1 MPKKGSLLR
10 RGRRAL
16 RVARRG
22 TSAAWEASSVFARS
36 LIFGRAE
43 PSARDQYVQNVSARA
58 AVIAWMS
65 EEPGA
70 GFVEYGETPEL
81 EHERGD
87 GRTGKRH
94 AVTLTGLRPG
104 SRYYYRV
111 AGAQKTASFR
121 TAPEGSG
128 SGFTFAVVGDSGTGT
143 KAQWAVAGLLER
155 MRPDLI
161 LHTGDVVYPKGDDAD
176 YDPKFFAPYR
186 RIIEG
191 VPVFPSL
198 GNHDVETKNGAPY
211 LENFH
216 LPRND
221 PKGTGRYYSF
231 EWGNA
236 HFVALDSELYYDDE
250 SGEDPERQKAWL
262 ERDLG
267 EARQPWKFVFFHRPP
282 YSSSEHGS
290 DLVVREDLE
299 PILAHYGVHLVFS
312 GHDHDYERT
321 VPIRGVTYVVTGGG
335 GKDLYEAGESWWTA
349 ASRSVH
355 HAVRVR
361 VDGDRLRL
369 EAVESNGAVVDRLDL
384 LLDRAGNRPA

>member
-1 MPKKGSLLR
+1 MAKRVSLFR
-10 RGRRAL
+10 RGGRVV

-22 TSAAWEASSVFARS
+22 TNAVVETSSVFARS
-36 LIFGRAE
+36 LVFGRAE
-43 PSARDQYVQNVSARA
+43 PSARDQYVQNVSARS

-65 EEPGA
+65 EKPGA
-70 GFVEYGETPEL
+70 GFVQYGETPEL

-87 GRTGKRH
+87 GLTGKRH
-94 AVTLTGLRPG
+94 AVALSGLRPG

-121 TAPEGSG
+121 TAPEGPG
-128 SGFTFAVVGDSGTGT
+128 SGFTFAVVGDSGTGS
-143 KAQWAVAGLLER
+143 KAQRAVAGLLER
-155 MRPDLI
+155 MQPDLV

-186 RIIEG
+186 RIIGG

-211 LENFH
+211 LDNFH
-216 LPRND
+216 LPRNNPED
-221 PKGTGRYYSF
+221 TGRYYSF
-231 EWGNA
+231 DWGNA
-236 HFVALDSELYYDDE
+236 HFVALDSELYYDD
-250 SGEDPERQKAWL
+250 GGGDPERQKAWL

-267 EARQPWKFVFFHRPP
+267 ETRQPWKFVFFHRPP

-299 PILAHYGVHLVFS
+299 PILARHGIDLVFS

-321 VPIRGVTYVVTGGG
+321 VQIKGVTYLVTGGG
-335 GKDLYEAGESWWTA
+335 GKDLYEAGESEWTA
-349 ASRSVH
+349 FSRSVH

-369 EAVESNGAVVDRLDL
+369 EAVEPNDAVVDRLDL
-384 LLDRAGNRPA
+384 HLDRTGEAG

>member
-1 MPKKGSLLR
+1 MAKRVSLLR

-16 RVARRG
+16 RVAARG
-22 TSAAWEASSVFARS
+22 TNAALEASSIFTRS
-36 LIFGRAE
+36 LVFGRAE
-43 PSARDQYVQNVSARA
+43 PSARDQYVQNISTSS

-70 GFVEYGETPEL
+70 GFVRYGETPEL
-81 EHERGD
+81 EYERGD

-94 AVTLTGLRPG
+94 AVTLSGLRPG

-121 TAPEGSG
+121 TAPEEPG
-128 SGFTFAVVGDSGTGT
+128 SGFTFAVVGDSGTGS
-143 KAQWAVAGLLER
+143 KAQQAVAGLLER
-155 MRPDLI
+155 MQPDLI

-186 RIIEG
+186 RIIG
-191 VPVFPSL
+191 SVPIFPSL

-216 LPRND
+216 LPRNNPED
-221 PKGTGRYYSF
+221 TERYHSF
-231 EWGNA
+231 DWGNA

-250 SGEDPERQKAWL
+250 GGDPGRQKAWL

-267 EARQPWKFVFFHRPP
+267 ETRQPWKFVFFHRPP

-299 PILAHYGVHLVFS
+299 PILARHGVDLVFN

-321 VPIRGVTYVVTGGG
+321 VQIKGVTYVVTGGG
-335 GKDLYEAGESWWTA
+335 GTDLYEAGESEWTA
-349 ASRSVH
+349 FSRSAH

-369 EAVESNGAVVDRLDL
+369 EAVEPNGLVVDGLDL
-384 LLDRAGNRPA
+384 RLDRARAAG

>member
-1 MPKKGSLLR
+1 MAKRVSLLR
-10 RGRRAL
+10 RGRRVF
-16 RVARRG
+16 RIARRG
-22 TSAAWEASSVFARS
+22 TNAAVEASSVFARS
-36 LIFGRAE
+36 LVLGRAE
-43 PSARDQYVQNVSARA
+43 PSARDQYVQNVSVRS

-81 EHERGD
+81 GQERGD

-94 AVTLTGLRPG
+94 AVTLSGLHPG

-121 TAPEGSG
+121 TAPDEPG
-128 SGFTFAVVGDSGTGT
+128 SGFTFAVVGDSGTGS
-143 KAQWAVAGLLER
+143 KAQRAVASLLER
-155 MRPDLI
+155 MQPDLI

-186 RIIEG
+186 RIIDS
-191 VPVFPSL
+191 VPVFPCL
-198 GNHDVETKNGAPY
+198 GNHDVETENGAPY

-221 PKGTGRYYSF
+221 LESAGRYYSF
-231 EWGNA
+231 DWGNA

-250 SGEDPERQKAWL
+250 GGDPERQKAWL

-267 EARQPWKFVFFHRPP
+267 ETRQPWKFVFFHRPP

-290 DLVVREDLE
+290 DLLVREDLE
-299 PILAHYGVHLVFS
+299 PVLARHSVDLVFS

-321 VPIRGVTYVVTGGG
+321 VQIKGVTYVVTGGG
-335 GKDLYEAGESWWTA
+335 GKDLYEAGESEWTA
-349 ASRSVH
+349 FSRSVH

-361 VDGDRLRL
+361 IDGDRLRL
-369 EAVESNGAVVDRLDL
+369 EAVEPTDIVVDRLDL
-384 LLDRAGNRPA
+384 RLDHTGVTG

>member
-1 MPKKGSLLR
+1 LAKKVSLLR
-10 RGRRAL
+10 RGRRAFRL
-16 RVARRG
+16 ARRE
-22 TSAAWEASSVFARS
+22 TNAAVEASSVFARS
-36 LIFGRAE
+36 LVFGRAE
-43 PSARDQYVQNVSARA
+43 PSARDQYVQNVSARS

-81 EHERGD
+81 GHERGD

-94 AVTLTGLRPG
+94 AVTLSGLRPG

-121 TAPEGSG
+121 TAPEGPG
-128 SGFTFAVVGDSGTGT
+128 SGFTFAVVGDSGTGS
-143 KAQWAVAGLLER
+143 KAQRAVAGLLER

-161 LHTGDVVYPKGDDAD
+161 LHTGDVVYPKGDNAD
-176 YDPKFFAPYR
+176 YDPKFFAPYH
-186 RIIEG
+186 RIIG
-191 VPVFPSL
+191 SVPVFPSL

-216 LPRND
+216 LPHNNPED
-221 PKGTGRYYSF
+221 TERYYSF
-231 EWGNA
+231 DWGNA
-236 HFVALDSELYYDDE
+236 HFVALDSELYYDD
-250 SGEDPERQKAWL
+250 GGGDPGRQKAWL

-267 EARQPWKFVFFHRPP
+267 ETRQPWKFVFFHRPP

-299 PILAHYGVHLVFS
+299 PILARHGVDLVFS

-321 VPIRGVTYVVTGGG
+321 VQIKGVTYVVTGGG
-335 GKDLYEAGESWWTA
+335 GKDLYEAGECEWTA
-349 ASRSVH
+349 FSRSAH

-361 VDGDRLRL
+361 MDGERLRL
-369 EAVESNGAVVDRLDL
+369 EAAEPNGVVMDRLDL
-384 LLDRAGNRPA
+384 RLNRAGVAR

>member
-1 MPKKGSLLR
+1 MAKKVSLLR
-10 RGRRAL
+10 RGRRTFRL
-16 RVARRG
+16 ARRG
-22 TSAAWEASSVFARS
+22 TNAAVEASSVFARS
-36 LIFGRAE
+36 LVFGRAE
-43 PSARDQYVQNVSARA
+43 PSARDQYVQNISSRS

-81 EHERGD
+81 GHERGD

-94 AVTLTGLRPG
+94 AVTLSGLRPG

-121 TAPEGSG
+121 TAPEGPG
-128 SGFTFAVVGDSGTGT
+128 SCFTFAVVGDSGTGS
-143 KAQWAVAGLLER
+143 KAQRAVAGLLER

-176 YDPKFFAPYR
+176 YDPKFFEPYR
-186 RIIEG
+186 RIIES
-191 VPVFPSL
+191 VPVYPSL

-211 LENFH
+211 LNNFY
-216 LPRND
+216 LPHDD
-221 PKGTGRYYSF
+221 PESTGRYYSF
-231 EWGNA
+231 DWGNA
-236 HFVALDSELYYDDE
+236 HFVALDSELYYDDD
-250 SGEDPERQKAWL
+250 GDDPERQKVWL
-262 ERDLG
+262 ERDLSQT
-267 EARQPWKFVFFHRPP
+267 RQPWKFVFFHRPP

-299 PILAHYGVHLVFS
+299 PVLARHGVNLVFS

-321 VPIRGVTYVVTGGG
+321 VQIMGVTYVVTGGG
-335 GKDLYEAGESWWTA
+335 GKDLYEAGESEWTA
-349 ASRSVH
+349 FSRSTH

-369 EAVESNGAVVDRLDL
+369 EAVVPNGAVVDRLDL
-384 LLDRAGNRPA
+384 CLDRNEMTG

>member
-1 MPKKGSLLR
+1 M
-10 RGRRAL
+10 
-16 RVARRG
+16 
-22 TSAAWEASSVFARS
+22 
-36 LIFGRAE
+36 
-43 PSARDQYVQNVSARA
+43 QNVSARSA
-58 AVIAWMS
+58 TIAWMS
-65 EEPGA
+65 EEAGA
-70 GFVEYGETPEL
+70 GFVRYGETSEL

-94 AVTLTGLRPG
+94 AVTLSGLRPG

-121 TAPEGSG
+121 TAPGEPD
-128 SGFTFAVVGDSGTGT
+128 SGFTFAVVGDSGTGS
-143 KAQWAVAGLLER
+143 KAQRAVADLMER
-155 MRPDLI
+155 MQPDLI

-186 RIIEG
+186 RIIGG

-211 LENFH
+211 LDNFH
-216 LPRND
+216 LPHNEHED
-221 PKGTGRYYSF
+221 TGRYYSF
-231 EWGNA
+231 DWGNA
-236 HFVALDSELYYDDE
+236 HFVALDSELYYDD
-250 SGEDPERQKAWL
+250 GGGDPERQKAWL
-262 ERDLG
+262 DRDLG
-267 EARQPWKFVFFHRPP
+267 QTRQSWKFVFFHRPP

-299 PILAHYGVHLVFS
+299 PILARHGVDVVFS

-321 VPIRGVTYVVTGGG
+321 VQIKGVIYVVTGGG
-335 GKDLYEAGESWWTA
+335 GKDLYEAGESEWTA
-349 ASRSVH
+349 FSKSVH

-369 EAVESNGAVVDRLDL
+369 EAVEPNDVVVDRLDL
-384 LLDRAGNRPA
+384 RLDQTGVAG

>member
-1 MPKKGSLLR
+1 LAKRVSPLR

-16 RVARRG
+16 RVAARG
-22 TSAAWEASSVFARS
+22 TNAALEASSIFTRS
-36 LIFGRAE
+36 LVFGRAE
-43 PSARDQYVQNVSARA
+43 PSARDQYVQNISTSS

-70 GFVEYGETPEL
+70 GFVRYGETPEL
-81 EHERGD
+81 EYERGD

-94 AVTLTGLRPG
+94 AVTLSGLRPG

-121 TAPEGSG
+121 TAPEELG
-128 SGFTFAVVGDSGTGT
+128 SGFTFAVVGDSGTGS
-143 KAQWAVAGLLER
+143 KAQQAVAGLLER
-155 MRPDLI
+155 MQPDLI

-186 RIIEG
+186 RIIG
-191 VPVFPSL
+191 SVPIFPSL

-216 LPRND
+216 LPRNNPED
-221 PKGTGRYYSF
+221 TERYYSF
-231 EWGNA
+231 DWGNA

-250 SGEDPERQKAWL
+250 GGDPGRQKAWL

-267 EARQPWKFVFFHRPP
+267 ETRQPWKFVFFHRPP

-299 PILAHYGVHLVFS
+299 PILARHGVDLVFN

-321 VPIRGVTYVVTGGG
+321 VQIKGVTYVVTGGG
-335 GKDLYEAGESWWTA
+335 GKDLYEAGESEWTA
-349 ASRSVH
+349 FSRSAH

-361 VDGDRLRL
+361 VDGDRLQL
-369 EAVESNGAVVDRLDL
+369 EAVEPNGLVVDGLDL
-384 LLDRAGNRPA
+384 RLDRARAAG

>member
-1 MPKKGSLLR
+1 LAHRVSLLW
-10 RGRRAL
+10 RGRRVV

-22 TSAAWEASSVFARS
+22 TNAVVEASSVFARS
-36 LIFGRAE
+36 LVFGRAE
-43 PSARDQYVQNVSARA
+43 PSARDQYVQNVSVRS

-81 EHERGD
+81 GQERGD

-94 AVTLTGLRPG
+94 AVTLSGLRPG

-121 TAPEGSG
+121 TAPDEPG
-128 SGFTFAVVGDSGTGT
+128 SGFTFAVVGDSGTGS
-143 KAQWAVAGLLER
+143 KAQRAVAGLLER
-155 MRPDLI
+155 MQPDLI

-186 RIIEG
+186 RIVG
-191 VPVFPSL
+191 SVPVFPCL

-216 LPRND
+216 LHRND
-221 PKGTGRYYSF
+221 PESTGRYYSF
-231 EWGNA
+231 DWGNA
-236 HFVALDSELYYDDE
+236 HFVALDSELYYDDD
-250 SGEDPERQKAWL
+250 GDDPERQKAWL

-267 EARQPWKFVFFHRPP
+267 ETRQPWKFVFFHRPP

-299 PILAHYGVHLVFS
+299 PILARHGVALVFS

-321 VPIRGVTYVVTGGG
+321 VRIKGVTYVVTGGG
-335 GKDLYEAGESWWTA
+335 GKDLYEAGESEWTA
-349 ASRSVH
+349 FSRSAH

-361 VDGDRLRL
+361 VDGNRLRL
-369 EAVESNGAVVDRLDL
+369 EAIEPNGGVVDRLDL
-384 LLDRAGNRPA
+384 RLSRTGAAG

>member
-1 MPKKGSLLR
+1 MAKRVSLVR

-16 RVARRG
+16 RLATRG
-22 TSAAWEASSVFARS
+22 VNAALETSSIFTRS
-36 LIFGRAE
+36 LVFGRAE
-43 PSARDQYVQNVSARA
+43 PSARDQYVQNVSTSS

-70 GFVEYGETPEL
+70 GFVRYGETREL

-94 AVTLTGLRPG
+94 SVTLSGLRPG

-111 AGAQKTASFR
+111 AGAQKIASFR
-121 TAPEGSG
+121 TALEGPG
-128 SGFTFAVVGDSGTGT
+128 SGFTFAVVGDSGTGSR
-143 KAQWAVAGLLER
+143 AQRAVASLLER
-155 MRPDLI
+155 MQPDLI

-176 YDPKFFAPYR
+176 YDPKFFTPYR
-186 RIIEG
+186 RIIGG
-191 VPVFPSL
+191 VPIFPSL

-216 LPRND
+216 LPRNN
-221 PKGTGRYYSF
+221 PENTGRYYSF
-231 EWGNA
+231 DWGNA

-250 SGEDPERQKAWL
+250 GGDPGRQKAWL

-267 EARQPWKFVFFHRPP
+267 ETRQPWKFAFFHRPP

-299 PILAHYGVHLVFS
+299 PVLARHGVDLVFN
-312 GHDHDYERT
+312 GHDHHYERT
-321 VPIRGVTYVVTGGG
+321 VQIRGVTYVVTGGG
-335 GKDLYEAGESWWTA
+335 GKDLYEAGESEWTA
-349 ASRSVH
+349 FSRSAH
-355 HAVRVR
+355 HAVSVC

-369 EAVESNGAVVDRLDL
+369 EAVETNGAVMDLLDL
-384 LLDRAGNRPA
+384 RLNRTGAAG

>member
-1 MPKKGSLLR
+1 LAKRVSFLW
-10 RGRRAL
+10 RGRRVF
-16 RVARRG
+16 RVATRG
-22 TSAAWEASSVFARS
+22 TGAALEASSVFARS

-43 PSARDQYVQNVSARA
+43 PSARDQYVQNVSARS
-58 AVIAWMS
+58 AVIAWIS
-65 EEPGA
+65 EEAGA
-70 GFVEYGETPEL
+70 GFVQYGETPEL

-94 AVTLTGLRPG
+94 AVMLSGLRPG

-121 TAPEGSG
+121 TAPEEPD
-128 SGFTFAVVGDSGTGT
+128 SGFTFAVVGDSGTGS
-143 KAQWAVAGLLER
+143 KAQRAVADLLER
-155 MRPDLI
+155 MQPDLI

-186 RIIEG
+186 RIVES

-221 PKGTGRYYSF
+221 PKSMGRYYSF
-231 EWGNA
+231 DWGNA
-236 HFVALDSELYYDDE
+236 HFVALDSELYYDD
-250 SGEDPERQKAWL
+250 GGGDPERQKAWL

-267 EARQPWKFVFFHRPP
+267 ETRQPWKFVFFHRPP

-299 PILAHYGVHLVFS
+299 PILARHGVDVVFS

-321 VPIRGVTYVVTGGG
+321 VQIKGVTYVVTGGG
-335 GKDLYEAGESWWTA
+335 GKDLYDAGESEWTA
-349 ASRSVH
+349 FSRSAH

-369 EAVESNGAVVDRLDL
+369 EAVEPNDAVVDRLDL
-384 LLDRAGNRPA
+384 RLDRAGATV

>member
-1 MPKKGSLLR
+1 MAKRVSLLR
-10 RGRRAL
+10 RGRQTL
-16 RVARRG
+16 RVVTRG
-22 TSAAWEASSVFARS
+22 TNAALEASSVFARS
-36 LIFGRAE
+36 LVFGRAE
-43 PSARDQYVQNVSARA
+43 PSARDQYVQNVSTRS

-70 GFVEYGETPEL
+70 GFVQYGETPEL

-94 AVTLTGLRPG
+94 AITLSRLRPD

-111 AGAQKTASFR
+111 AGAPKTASFR
-121 TAPEGSG
+121 TAPEG
-128 SGFTFAVVGDSGTGT
+128 SGFTFAVVGDSGTGS
-143 KAQWAVAGLLER
+143 KAQLAVAALLER
-155 MRPDLI
+155 MQPDLI

-191 VPVFPSL
+191 VPIFPSL

-216 LPRND
+216 LPGND
-221 PKGTGRYYSF
+221 PEDTGRYYSF
-231 EWGNA
+231 DWGNA
-236 HFVALDSELYYDDE
+236 HFVALDSELYYDD
-250 SGEDPERQKAWL
+250 GGGDPERQKAWL
-262 ERDLG
+262 EHDLG
-267 EARQPWKFVFFHRPP
+267 ETRQPWKFVFFHRPP

-299 PILAHYGVHLVFS
+299 PILAHHGVDVVFN

-321 VPIRGVTYVVTGGG
+321 VQIRGVIYVVTGGG
-335 GKDLYEAGESWWTA
+335 GKDLYEAGESEWTA
-349 ASRSVH
+349 FSRSAH

-361 VDGDRLRL
+361 VDGEHLRL
-369 EAVESNGAVVDRLDL
+369 EAVEPNDSVVDRLDL
-384 LLDRAGNRPA
+384 HLDRARAAG

>member
-1 MPKKGSLLR
+1 LAKRVSLLW
-10 RGRRAL
+10 RGRRVV

-22 TSAAWEASSVFARS
+22 TNAVVEASSVFARS
-36 LIFGRAE
+36 LVFGTAE
-43 PSARDQYVQNVSARA
+43 PSARDQYVQNVSVRS

-81 EHERGD
+81 GQERGD

-94 AVTLTGLRPG
+94 AVTLSGLRPG

-111 AGAQKTASFR
+111 AGARKTASFR
-121 TAPEGSG
+121 TAPDEPG
-128 SGFTFAVVGDSGTGT
+128 SGFTFAVVGDSGTGS
-143 KAQWAVAGLLER
+143 KAQRAVADLLER
-155 MRPDLI
+155 MQPDLI

-186 RIIEG
+186 RIVG
-191 VPVFPSL
+191 SVPVFPTL

-221 PKGTGRYYSF
+221 PESTGRYYSF
-231 EWGNA
+231 DWGNA
-236 HFVALDSELYYDDE
+236 HFVALDSELYYDDD
-250 SGEDPERQKAWL
+250 GDDPERQKAWL

-267 EARQPWKFVFFHRPP
+267 ETRQPWKFVFFHRPP

-299 PILAHYGVHLVFS
+299 PILARRGVDLVFS

-321 VPIRGVTYVVTGGG
+321 VRLKGVTYVVTGGG
-335 GKDLYEAGESWWTA
+335 GKDLYEAGESEWTA
-349 ASRSVH
+349 FSRSAH

-361 VDGDRLRL
+361 VDGNRLRL
-369 EAVESNGAVVDRLDL
+369 EAIEPNGAMVDRLDL
-384 LLDRAGNRPA
+384 RLSRTGAAG

>member
-1 MPKKGSLLR
+1 MAKRVSLLR

-16 RVARRG
+16 RVATRG
-22 TSAAWEASSVFARS
+22 TNAALEASSIFTRS
-36 LIFGRAE
+36 LVFGRAE
-43 PSARDQYVQNVSARA
+43 PSARDQYVQNVSTSS

-70 GFVEYGETPEL
+70 GFVRYGETPEL

-94 AVTLTGLRPG
+94 AVTLSGLRPG

-121 TAPEGSG
+121 TAPEEPG
-128 SGFTFAVVGDSGTGT
+128 SGFTFAVVGDSGTGS
-143 KAQWAVAGLLER
+143 KAQQAVAGLLER
-155 MRPDLI
+155 MQPDLI
-161 LHTGDVVYPKGDDAD
+161 LHTGDVVYPKGDDVD

-186 RIIEG
+186 RIIG
-191 VPVFPSL
+191 SVPIFPSL

-216 LPRND
+216 LPRNNPED
-221 PKGTGRYYSF
+221 TGRYYSF
-231 EWGNA
+231 DWSNA

-250 SGEDPERQKAWL
+250 SGDPERQKAWL

-267 EARQPWKFVFFHRPP
+267 ETRQPWKFVFFHRPP

-290 DLVVREDLE
+290 DLSVREDLE
-299 PILAHYGVHLVFS
+299 PILARHGVGLVFN

-321 VPIRGVTYVVTGGG
+321 VQIKGVTYVVTGGG
-335 GKDLYEAGESWWTA
+335 GKDLYEAGESEWTA
-349 ASRSVH
+349 FSRSAH

-369 EAVESNGAVVDRLDL
+369 EAIESNGLVVDCLDL
-384 LLDRAGNRPA
+384 RLDRARADG

>member
-1 MPKKGSLLR
+1 LAKRVSLFW
-10 RGRRAL
+10 RGRRVV

-22 TSAAWEASSVFARS
+22 TNAVVEASSVFARS
-36 LIFGRAE
+36 LVFGRAE
-43 PSARDQYVQNVSARA
+43 PSARDQYVQNVSVRS

-81 EHERGD
+81 GQERGD

-94 AVTLTGLRPG
+94 AVTLSGLRPG

-121 TAPEGSG
+121 TAPDEPG
-128 SGFTFAVVGDSGTGT
+128 SGFTFAVVGDSGTGS
-143 KAQWAVAGLLER
+143 KAQRAVAGLLER
-155 MRPDLI
+155 MQPDLI

-186 RIIEG
+186 RIVG
-191 VPVFPSL
+191 SVPVFPSL

-221 PKGTGRYYSF
+221 PESKGRYYSF
-231 EWGNA
+231 DWGNA
-236 HFVALDSELYYDDE
+236 HFVALDSELYYDD
-250 SGEDPERQKAWL
+250 GGDPERQKAWL

-267 EARQPWKFVFFHRPP
+267 ETRQLWKFVFFHRPP

-299 PILAHYGVHLVFS
+299 PILARHGVDLVFS

-321 VPIRGVTYVVTGGG
+321 VRIKGVTYVVTGGG
-335 GKDLYEAGESWWTA
+335 GKDLYEAGESEWTA
-349 ASRSVH
+349 FSRSAH

-361 VDGDRLRL
+361 IDGNRLRL
-369 EAVESNGAVVDRLDL
+369 EAIEPNGAVVDCLDL
-384 LLDRAGNRPA
+384 RLSQTGAAG

>member
-1 MPKKGSLLR
+1 LKRVSLLR
-10 RGRRAL
+10 RGRRTL

-22 TSAAWEASSVFARS
+22 TNAAFEASSVFARS
-36 LIFGRAE
+36 LVFGRAE
-43 PSARDQYVQNVSARA
+43 PSARDQYVQNVSVRS

-70 GFVEYGETPEL
+70 GFVQYGETPEL

-87 GRTGKRH
+87 GRIGKRH
-94 AVTLTGLRPG
+94 AVTLSGLRPS

-111 AGAQKTASFR
+111 AGAQKIASFR
-121 TAPEGSG
+121 TAPEGPG
-128 SGFTFAVVGDSGTGT
+128 SSFTFAVVGDSGTGS
-143 KAQWAVAGLLER
+143 KAQQAVAGLLER
-155 MRPDLI
+155 MQPDLI

-191 VPVFPSL
+191 VPIFPSL
-198 GNHDVETKNGAPY
+198 GNHDVETENGAPY

-216 LPRND
+216 LPRNNPED
-221 PKGTGRYYSF
+221 TGRYYSF
-231 EWGNA
+231 DWGNA

-250 SGEDPERQKAWL
+250 GGDPERQKAWL

-267 EARQPWKFVFFHRPP
+267 ETRQPWKFVFFHRPP

-290 DLVVREDLE
+290 DLMVREDLE
-299 PILAHYGVHLVFS
+299 PVLARHGVDLVFN

-321 VPIRGVTYVVTGGG
+321 VQIRGVTYVVTGGG
-335 GKDLYEAGESWWTA
+335 GKDLYEAGESEWTA
-349 ASRSVH
+349 FSRSTH

-361 VDGDRLRL
+361 LDGARLRL
-369 EAVESNGAVVDRLDL
+369 EAIEPSGVVVDRLDL
-384 LLDRAGNRPA
+384 RLNRAGLAG

>member
-1 MPKKGSLLR
+1 
-10 RGRRAL
+10 
-16 RVARRG
+16 V
-22 TSAAWEASSVFARS
+22 EASSVFARS
-36 LIFGRAE
+36 LVLGRAE
-43 PSARDQYVQNVSARA
+43 PSARDQYVQNVSARS

-70 GFVEYGETPEL
+70 GFVRYGETPEL

-87 GRTGKRH
+87 GWTGKRH
-94 AVTLTGLRPG
+94 AATLSGLRPG

-111 AGAQKTASFR
+111 AGAQKTSCFR
-121 TAPEGSG
+121 TAPEEPNP
-128 SGFTFAVVGDSGTGT
+128 GFSFAVVGDSGTGS
-143 KAQWAVAGLLER
+143 KAQRAVASLLER
-155 MRPDLI
+155 MQPDLI

-186 RIIEG
+186 RIIDS

-221 PKGTGRYYSF
+221 LESAGRYYSF
-231 EWGNA
+231 DWGNA

-250 SGEDPERQKAWL
+250 DGDPERQKAWL

-267 EARQPWKFVFFHRPP
+267 ETRQPWKFVFFHRPP

-290 DLVVREDLE
+290 DLLVREDLE
-299 PILAHYGVHLVFS
+299 PVLAGYNVDLVFN

-321 VPIRGVTYVVTGGG
+321 VQIKGVTYVVTGGG
-335 GKDLYEAGESWWTA
+335 GKDLYEAGESEWTA
-349 ASRSVH
+349 FSKSAH

-361 VDGDRLRL
+361 IDGDRLRL
-369 EAVESNGAVVDRLDL
+369 EAVEPKDIVVDRLDL
-384 LLDRAGNRPA
+384 RLDHTGVTG

>member
-1 MPKKGSLLR
+1 LLR
-10 RGRRAL
+10 RGRRVF
-16 RVARRG
+16 RIARRG
-22 TSAAWEASSVFARS
+22 TNAAVEASSVFARS
-36 LIFGRAE
+36 LVLGRAE
-43 PSARDQYVQNVSARA
+43 PSARDQYVQNVSVRS

-70 GFVEYGETPEL
+70 GFVRYGETPEL

-87 GRTGKRH
+87 GWTGKRH
-94 AVTLTGLRPG
+94 AVALSGLRPG

-111 AGAQKTASFR
+111 AGAQKTSSFC
-121 TAPEGSG
+121 TAPEEPD
-128 SGFTFAVVGDSGTGT
+128 SGFSFAVVGDSGTGS
-143 KAQWAVAGLLER
+143 KAQRAVASLLER
-155 MRPDLI
+155 MQPDLI

-186 RIIEG
+186 RVIDS

-211 LENFH
+211 LENFY

-221 PKGTGRYYSF
+221 LESAGRYYSF
-231 EWGNA
+231 DWGNA

-250 SGEDPERQKAWL
+250 GGDPERQKAWL

-267 EARQPWKFVFFHRPP
+267 ETRQPWKFVFFHRPP

-290 DLVVREDLE
+290 DLLVREDLE
-299 PILAHYGVHLVFS
+299 PVLARHGVDLVFN

-321 VPIRGVTYVVTGGG
+321 VQIKGVTYVVTGGG
-335 GKDLYEAGESWWTA
+335 GKDLYEAGESEWTA
-349 ASRSVH
+349 FSKSVH

-361 VDGDRLRL
+361 IDGDRLRL
-369 EAVESNGAVVDRLDL
+369 EAVEPADIVVDRLDL
-384 LLDRAGNRPA
+384 RLDYTGVTG